1 MRTVGIDLG
10 GTKIMAVLV
19 ENGEVLAKVKRPT
32 PTVGGPDA
40 VIAAMVAVARKVD
53 PAGSAAGVGI
63 GAPGPVV
70 PGSGVLPAAPN
81 LPGWDH
87 DVDVVG
93 RVSAALEG
101 RPVKLDNDVNVGTL
115 AEWKLGAGRGV
126 DDLLGVFA
134 GTGVGAGLVLDG
146 RIRQG
151 PRGLAGEIGHTF
163 VAFDQFHDA
172 PVGRGEL
179 EDYTGRRSLQRWVD
193 VASPAESALMRSLMH
208 KGRLKSKAWA
218 EGVEAEDPLTLRLV
232 GRAASALSAAIASAI
247 TLIDVERV
255 VLGGGFAE
263 RLGEPFR
270 QRVEAEVA
278 ARAFAGQTA
287 PVVAARL
294 GDTGGALGAALLLE
308 HT

>member
-10 GTKIMAVLV
+10 GTKVMAVLV
-19 ENGEVLAKVKRPT
+19 ENGEVLAKAKQPT
-32 PTVGGPDA
+32 PVTGGPDA
-40 VIAAMVAVARKVD
+40 VITAMVAAAREVD
-53 PAGSAAGVGI
+53 PGGTAVGVGI

-93 RVSAALEG
+93 RMSAALDG

-146 RIRQG
+146 RLRQG

-163 VAFDQFHDA
+163 VAFDQFREA

-179 EDYTGRRSLQRWVD
+179 EDFAGRRSLQRWVE
-193 VASPAESALMRSLMH
+193 VAPHAESALMRRLMGR
-208 KGRLKSKAWA
+208 GRLKSKAWA
-218 EGVEAEDPLTLRLV
+218 DGVEAKDPLTLRLV
-232 GRAASALSAAIASAI
+232 NRASSALSAAIASAI
-247 TLIDVERV
+247 TLVDVERV

-270 QRVEAEVA
+270 ERVEAEVA
-278 ARAFAGQTA
+278 ERAFAGQTA

-294 GDTGGALGAALLLE
+294 GDTGGAVGAALLLE